1 VTKSWLATMPL
12 VLLAACSSAVPP
24 AALPAEPE
32 AVAVTDWTERTE
44 LFMEYPLLVQNQQGR
59 FAVHL
64 TDLRSFRPL
73 TEGRVT
79 VELRPASGRSETFEA
94 AGPSSPGIFG
104 VDVKPTAAGT
114 FSMTVRVASQALTD
128 AHELGP
134 VRVHADAASAAETPA
149 PPEIE
154 SISFLKEQQWALDF
168 ATEIATSRQ
177 LRSSLRVPAEVIP
190 RSGGQ
195 AEVSAP
201 FDGRLVVSSPS
212 NIVQPVIGQR
222 VTQGQVLA
230 ELLPPTSAPSDLAAL
245 ELAKEEARA
254 ALQLAT
260 RDRERAER
268 LVAGGAAPARRL
280 DEARTVETTA
290 EARLRAADTRLA
302 QYDTSSAAA
311 TDPRGVKLFALRAPI
326 AGVIQETHAAP
337 GSNVH
342 AGETLF
348 RIFDLDA
355 VYVSAIVP
363 ESELPRMASLSGA
376 ELEVPG
382 MASPSRLQRLV
393 SIGRVVDPASRT
405 FPVIYEVDNRDRRV
419 AINQTVYVRL
429 LTAAASAATVVPESA
444 IVDDGGRPIVFVQ
457 AAGESFVRKPVRLG
471 IREGGSVQV
480 LEGLSAGERVV
491 TRGAHLIRLA
501 SLSSQV
507 PAHGHVH

>member
-1 VTKSWLATMPL
+1 VKRFRLTIAPFLF
-12 VLLAACSSAVPP
+12 LAACSNAVPP
-24 AALPAEPE
+24 AAAPAEPE
-32 AVAVTDWTERTE
+32 AIAVTDWTGRTE
-44 LFMEYPLLVQNQQGR
+44 LFIEYPPLIAGQPGR

-64 TDLRSFRPL
+64 TDLQNFRPL
-73 TEGRVT
+73 TAGRVT
-79 VELRPASGRSETFEA
+79 VELRPAGGSPETFEVT
-94 AGPSSPGIFG
+94 GPSRPGIFG
-104 VDVKPTAAGT
+104 VDVTPGAAGT
-114 FSMTVRVASQALTD
+114 FDMTVRLASPAVTD

-134 VRVHADAASAAETPA
+134 VRVHADAASAAEIAA

-168 ATEIATSRQ
+168 ATQLAASRQ

-195 AEVSAP
+195 AEVSVP
-201 FDGRLVVSSPS
+201 FDGRLVVSNP
-212 NIVQPVIGQR
+212 PVIGRR
-222 VTQGQVLA
+222 VTQGEVLS
-230 ELLPPTSAPSDLAAL
+230 ELLPPTSTPSDLASL
-245 ELAKEEARA
+245 ELAGEEARA
-254 ALQLAT
+254 ALQFAQ

-268 LVAGGAAPARRL
+268 LVAAGAAPARRL
-280 DEARTVETTA
+280 DDARTAEVTA
-290 EARLRAADTRLA
+290 EARVRAAETRMA

-311 TDPRGVKLFALRAPI
+311 PDARGVKLFALRAPI
-326 AGVIQETHAAP
+326 SGVIQEAHAAP
-337 GSNVH
+337 GANVKS
-342 AGETLF
+342 GETLF
-348 RIFDLDA
+348 RIVELDT

-363 ESELPRMASLSGA
+363 ESELPRMAGLSGA

-382 MASPSRLQRLV
+382 TDQPLRLQRLI

-405 FPVIYEVDNRDRRV
+405 FPVIYEVDNRNRLV
-419 AINQTVYVRL
+419 AINQAVYVRL
-429 LTAAASAATVVPESA
+429 LTAAADAAAVVPESA

-457 AAGESFVRKPVRLG
+457 VGGESFVRKPVRLG

-501 SLSSQV
+501 SMSSQV